1 MGPKRAGTPDLFPQM
16 TDPERLAVATFVLLL
31 LGGSYIA
38 AVNVFAREYLLVAT
52 VAYLFVAILLLSRLL
67 KKGT

>member
-1 MGPKRAGTPDLFPQM
+1 MVDT
-16 TDPERLAVATFVLLL
+16 ERLAVATFVLLL

-38 AVNVFAREYLLVAT
+38 AVSVFAGEYLLVAT
-52 VAYLFVAILLLSRLL
+52 VAYLLVAAVLLSRLL